1 MEDSLLVVGLGMI
14 GGSVLR
20 SVRDASSAA
29 EILGFDAA
37 PRVMSLAYSEGVIDN
52 NVSGGT
58 PTDDFIELAEKASL
72 IVIAVPPMSFGKVFG
87 QLARCKLRADAVI
100 SDVASVKLPVIEA
113 CETVAPQ
120 LLKRF
125 IPAHPIA
132 GSEQSGLLA
141 SKSGLFSGKKLILT
155 PHECVDDGAHR
166 RGIEFWK
173 SLDCKLAELSP
184 KLHDELLASTSHLPH
199 VLAYVL
205 VDSLLLHPNIDRL
218 FEFAA
223 GGFQAISRTASSD
236 PTMWHD
242 IFFANK
248 DAVLRSVEQFES
260 RLGLFKQLL
269 KEDRSD
275 ELFSMLGE
283 AKQARDD
290 YLKKYRS

>member
-1 MEDSLLVVGLGMI
+1 MEDSLLVIGLGMI

-20 SVRDASSAA
+20 SVRDASSARQ
-29 EILGFDAA
+29 ILGFDAA
-37 PRVMSLAYSEGVIDN
+37 PGVVSLAFSEGMIDN
-52 NVSGGT
+52 NATSDT
-58 PTDDFIELAEKASL
+58 PSDDFTDLAEKASL
-72 IVIAVPPMSFGKVFG
+72 IVIAVPPMAFGKVFS
-87 QLARCKLRADAVI
+87 QLANCKLRDDAVI
-100 SDVASVKLPVIEA
+100 TDVASVKLPVIEA
-113 CETVAPQ
+113 CVAKTPQ

-155 PHECVDDGAHR
+155 PHESVDDSAHR
-166 RGIEFWK
+166 RGTEFWQ

-223 GGFQAISRTASSD
+223 GGFQDISRTASSD

-248 DAVLRSVEQFES
+248 DAVLRAVEQFES
-260 RLGLFKQLL
+260 RLSLFKQLL
-269 KEDRSD
+269 SEDRS
-275 ELFSMLGE
+275 EEMFGMLGE
-283 AKQARDD
+283 AKQGRDD